1 MNRLFVSLIMLVV
14 FASATLAAGK
24 IVLVGSGAPDPKD
37 ALLIEYL
44 EKWGFTVEPHMAD
57 LAEDPV
63 ALDGVDLV
71 FISESTSSANLLG
84 AYTDST
90 VPVVNAEAWTYDD
103 MGFASGDGFNSDEG
117 DTLKIVKDHPI
128 TEGFPDEV
136 KIHDPPIAIIS
147 CNDFQGDVEILAV
160 RADMEDFAAIAV
172 YESGAKTISGA
183 TKARHVNIFP
193 HSTGWDM
200 ITDDGW
206 KLIERS
212 VLYAMDLLIP
222 AADTAVSEEGKLT
235 TTWGQLKSY

>member
-1 MNRLFVSLIMLVV
+1 MNRLFVSLIILVV
-14 FASATLAAGK
+14 FASSAVAAGK

-37 ALLIEYL
+37 ATLIQYL
-44 EKWGFTVEPHMAD
+44 EEWGFTVEPHEH
-57 LAEDPV
+57 LETHPV

-71 FISESTSSANLLG
+71 FISESTSSANILG
-84 AYTDST
+84 AYKDST
-90 VPVVNAEAWTYDD
+90 VPVVNAEGWTYDD
-103 MGFASGDGFNSDEG
+103 MDFAPDGTFNSDEG

-160 RADMEDFAAIAV
+160 RADMEDFVAISV

-193 HSTGWDM
+193 HSTGWDV

-222 AADTAVSEEGKLT
+222 AADTPVSEEGKLT